1 MTPGSDTEPRVGIIP
16 LMRPQLPTR
25 QQLEPYLREIDENR
39 WYTNFGP
46 LIQRLEERLADH
58 FGIPKTK
65 AAIVAN
71 GTTAL
76 SAALIAVGAKPGTK
90 CLLPSWTFVA
100 SASAVWAAN
109 LEPHFV
115 DVDPGTLQP
124 DPAALRERSDLAN
137 VGAVMIVSP
146 FGSPVDTA
154 VWDQFSADTGIPV
167 IIDGAASF
175 DTVASMPSA
184 RVGTSPMMISLHA
197 TKVFG
202 IGEGGLV
209 LSTSESTIH
218 RVRQVCNFG
227 IWGSSEGQ
235 VLGYNG
241 KVSEY
246 HGVVGL
252 AALEAWP
259 ARRVQLE
266 SRTQRYVDE
275 LKRLDGVK
283 LLPGYGE
290 GWVST
295 YCTVYVPGNI
305 FAIADRMQ
313 YMGIETRRWWQD
325 GVHALAAYRR
335 FTRDELP
342 VTADITAHTLSLPFY
357 HDITDEEIARV
368 VGCLESALHAPV

>member
-1 MTPGSDTEPRVGIIP
+1 MTGDDASAIP
-16 LMRPQLPTR
+16 LMRPQLPAFEE
-25 QQLEPYLREIDENR
+25 LAPYLREIDERR

-46 LIQRLEERLADH
+46 LVMRLEERLARH
-58 FGIPKTK
+58 FGLPKSESV
-65 AAIVAN
+65 IVAN

-76 SAALIAVGAKPGTK
+76 SAALLAVGAKPGST

-115 DVDPGTLQP
+115 DVLPDTWQP
-124 DPAALRERSDLAN
+124 DPDALRWRPDLAG
-137 VGAVMIVSP
+137 VGAVMVVSP
-146 FGSPVDTA
+146 FGSPVDTRA
-154 VWDQFSADTGIPV
+154 WDRFSADTGIPV

-175 DTVASMPSA
+175 DTVASVPAA
-184 RVGTSPMMISLHA
+184 RVGHSPVMISLHA
-197 TKVFG
+197 TKGFG

-227 IWGSSEGQ
+227 IWGSPEGQ

-246 HGVVGL
+246 HGAVGL
-252 AALEAWP
+252 AALDAWP
-259 ARRVQLE
+259 ARRAHLE
-266 SRTQRYVDE
+266 SRTQRYVAE
-275 LKRLDGVK
+275 LARLDGVK
-283 LLPGYGE
+283 LLPGYGA
-290 GWVST
+290 GWVSA

-305 FAIADRMQ
+305 HAIADRLK
-313 YMGIETRRWWQD
+313 YMGIETRRWWND
-325 GVHALAAYRR
+325 GVHAQAAYRR
-335 FTRDELP
+335 FPHDELP
-342 VTADITAHTLSLPFY
+342 VTADITAHALSLPFY
-357 HDITDEEIARV
+357 HDITDEQIARV